1 MVKCKH
7 CDTENEDNL
16 THCQNCGKKLLET
29 TDKKNINKI
38 LFVGLGILGFR
49 NNNAHILFNQP
60 PWISEFDQGLINSV
74 KNNESSESLILK
86 IKEHSNINRRV

>member
-38 LFVGLGILGFR
+38 LFVD
-49 NNNAHILFNQP
+49 
-60 PWISEFDQGLINSV
+60 WEF
-74 KNNESSESLILK
+74 
-86 IKEHSNINRRV
+86 